1 MSRWLPMA
9 MVWGVGVGILAA
21 VPLLA
26 QGTRPRPG
34 TSPPSATALRSLE
47 SKTQEAR
54 DAYLT
59 QLSDLAKGY
68 EESGDIERA
77 QETLQQILR
86 ITPDDAKIKARLT
99 DLRNKVFDSNQK
111 IIEVDSTKGW
121 VSTGLRVAKGAAI
134 RLRAE
139 GSYKFIV
146 NTDVGPDGFP
156 TRNVMQDMG
165 AGVNCGALMG
175 VVVGDPTPRNRS
187 PQPGDPFQIG
197 TELEYK
203 PDADGVLFVRL
214 NVPPASKCIGKV
226 KLMIAGNFT
235 AVGG

>member
-1 MSRWLPMA
+1 MSRLLHIA
-9 MVWGVGVGILAA
+9 VVWGVGMGLVTATPLA
-21 VPLLA
+21 A

-34 TSPPSATALRSLE
+34 SSPATPSALRSLE

-54 DAYLT
+54 DAYLA
-59 QLSDLAKGY
+59 QLSELAQGY
-68 EESGDIERA
+68 EDSGDVERA

-86 ITPDDAKIKARLT
+86 ITPEDAKIKARLT
-99 DLRNKVFDSNQK
+99 ALRNKVFDNNQK
-111 IIEVDSTKGW
+111 IIEVDSSKGW
-121 VSTGLRVAKGAAI
+121 VSTGLRVTKGEPI

-175 VVVGDPTPRNRS
+175 VVVSDPTPRNRT

-214 NVPPASKCIGKV
+214 NIPPASKCIGKV
-226 KLMIAGNFT
+226 KLLIAGNFT
-235 AVGG
+235 GVGG